1 MSTTREILDQ
11 FVSGI
16 VPELKQAAGN
26 SFGATIESN
35 VTDSGFEISGSPFI
49 SVLIDG
55 RGPTSSSPKIG
66 ALSLRQRIL
75 MWIDQKSIAARPDEN
90 GKTITSESLSWRI
103 TKSIH
108 KKGTLLYRRGGGN
121 NIFDTI
127 ITNDRINA
135 LSSIL
140 GDNYALEVE
149 ATVLREFKN
158 ELKK

>member
-11 FVSGI
+11 FASGI

-55 RGPTSSSPKIG
+55 RRPTSLNAKEGTIT
-66 ALSLRQRIL
+66 LRERIL
-75 MWIDQKSIAARPDEN
+75 IWIEQKSISARPDKN
-90 GKTITSESLSWRI
+90 GKTITSESLSWAI

-108 KKGTLLYRRGGGN
+108 RDGTRLYQRGGGN

-158 ELKK
+158 KLKK